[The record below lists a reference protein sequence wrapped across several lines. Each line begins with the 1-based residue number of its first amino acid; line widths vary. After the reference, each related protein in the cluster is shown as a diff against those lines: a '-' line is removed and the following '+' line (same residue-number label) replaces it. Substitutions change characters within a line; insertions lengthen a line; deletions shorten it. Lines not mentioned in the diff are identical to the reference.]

1 MHRSGGG
8 YRAPTCRTNPPRPP
22 RGPRAAPRDE
32 VRLPGP
38 VDDGDYP
45 QADEVVLGGRG
56 GVELDGPAGT
66 TEVHDPER
74 VIPAPVQDEL
84 HRLGQFDVLDQGLL
98 ITPLR
103 SHHAKLKF
111 GGFGHPAGIPGRLH
125 YHLDVDTLDSR
136 HA

>member
-38 VDDGDYP
+38 WTMGITP
-45 QADEVVLGGRG
+45 RRTKSCLEV